1 MSNVVPILA
10 VSPDPIDR
18 LLARPNGEHL
28 VQFYEDDESLFDTL
42 EQFLGAGLA
51 SGEPILVIATED
63 HRTRLVRRLRKSNV
77 EAAIGAGRVVLLDAR
92 ETLARFLVNGMPDA
106 DRFHRVIDDL
116 MAQMTRDQPARVRA
130 FGEMVDLLWRDGART
145 AAIRL
150 EELWNEAARVH
161 RFSLLCAYVMANFV
175 KGAEGAGSP
184 HLATVCELHSH
195 VLTAPSGGALERTV
209 EPILELDRLRDRC
222 RSLEAENERLKEIEE
237 ALRQSLAERLH
248 ASESRFRLLVEN
260 VEDYVIYMLD
270 PNGVVVTWN
279 AGAARIK
286 GYSAAEIVGAH
297 FSKFYSQEDVI
308 AGKCEHRL
316 AMAMATGRYED
327 EGWRLRKDGSRFW
340 ASGAMTAL
348 RDDAGTLIGYGEVT
362 RDLSERVRAEA
373 ERVQLARIEEA
384 QRRKDEFLA
393 IMGHELRNPLAPL
406 VTAAHMIRLRGGRA
420 TEAEM
425 GVLDRQLR
433 QMTRIVD
440 DLLDASRAMRD
451 RVQLSLETIE
461 IGKVLAN
468 ALDLAAPL
476 IEERRQELFVD
487 VPQHGHLVRVDPER
501 MAQVFGNVLNNA
513 AKYTPSGG
521 MIKLGAE
528 RRGDDIEVIIQDNGQ
543 GIAAEML
550 ERVFDLFAQADP
562 GLART
567 AGGLGIGLAVARRIV
582 REHQGEIVAQSDGL
596 GHGCRFVVRLP
607 AVAAAL
613 ACTPAGREAPATPSV
628 KRRVLVADDNVDF
641 VEMFKAV
648 VEDWGHEVRAAHDGP
663 QALRVCEE
671 FEPEMV
677 FLDIGLP
684 GMDGYDVAQRMRTMA
699 FGEKMR
705 IVAVSGYTRETDRKR
720 ASSSGFSDY
729 FAKPLDLSDIEKL
742 LQPDAESAP

>member
-10 VSPDPIDR
+10 VRRDPTDR
-18 LLARPNGEHL
+18 LLARPNREHL
-28 VQFYEDDESLFDTL
+28 VQFYEDDENLLDTL
-42 EQFLGAGLA
+42 EHFLGAGLA
-51 SGEPILVIATED
+51 SGEPLLVIATED
-63 HRTRLVRRLRKSNV
+63 HRTRLVRRLRSVNV
-77 EAAIGAGRVVLLDAR
+77 EAAVDSGRVVLLDAR

-106 DRFHRVIDDL
+106 DRFHRVVDDL
-116 MAQMTRDQPARVRA
+116 MARVTMGRPARVRA

-150 EELWNEAARVH
+150 EELWNEAAVVH

-175 KGAEGAGSP
+175 KGAGGP
-184 HLATVCELHSH
+184 DLATVCDQHTH
-195 VLTAPSGGALERTV
+195 VLALHGDDALDRNAEAV
-209 EPILELDRLRDRC
+209 LEFGRLRDRC
-222 RSLEAENERLKEIEE
+222 RSLEAENERLREIEA

-248 ASESRFRLLVEN
+248 ASESRFRLLMEN
-260 VEDYVIYMLD
+260 VEDYVSYMLD
-270 PNGVVVTWN
+270 PNGMVVTWN

-286 GYSAAEIVGAH
+286 GYSATETIGAH
-297 FSKFYSQEDVI
+297 FSKFYPQEDVI
-308 AGKCEHRL
+308 AGKCEHGL
-316 AMAMATGRYED
+316 ATATATGRYED

-340 ASGAMTAL
+340 ASGVTTAL
-348 RDDAGTLIGYGEVT
+348 RDDAGTLIGFGQVT
-362 RDLSERVRAEA
+362 RDLTARVRAEA

-420 TEAEM
+420 TEMEM
-425 GVLDRQLR
+425 GILDRQLR

-451 RVQLSLETIE
+451 TVQLSLETIE

-468 ALDLAAPL
+468 AIDLAAPL
-476 IEERRQELFVD
+476 LEERRQELSVD
-487 VPQHGHLVRVDPER
+487 VPPRGHLVSVDPER

-513 AKYTPSGG
+513 AKYTPKGG
-521 MIKLGAE
+521 TIELSAG
-528 RRGDDIEVIIQDNGQ
+528 RRGEHIEVIVQDNGQ
-543 GIAAEML
+543 GIAPELL

-567 AGGLGIGLAVARRIV
+567 AGGLGIGLAVARKIV
-582 REHQGEIVAQSDGL
+582 REHRGEIVAQSEGV
-596 GHGCRFVVRLP
+596 GRGSRFVVRLR
-607 AVAAAL
+607 AEAL
-613 ACTPAGREAPATPSV
+613 TPSRTPVGQEPLATPSF

-641 VEMFKAV
+641 VEMFKTV
-648 VEDWGHEVRAAHDGP
+648 IEDWGHEVRVAYDGAH
-663 QALRVCEE
+663 ALRVCEE

-684 GMDGYDVAQRMRTMA
+684 GMDGYDVAQRMRQMA
-699 FGEKMR
+699 RGGRMR
-705 IVAVSGYTRETDRKR
+705 IVAVSGYTRETDRVR

-729 FAKPLDLSDIEKL
+729 FAKPLDLHDVARL
-742 LQPDAESAP
+742 LEHDPDGAL